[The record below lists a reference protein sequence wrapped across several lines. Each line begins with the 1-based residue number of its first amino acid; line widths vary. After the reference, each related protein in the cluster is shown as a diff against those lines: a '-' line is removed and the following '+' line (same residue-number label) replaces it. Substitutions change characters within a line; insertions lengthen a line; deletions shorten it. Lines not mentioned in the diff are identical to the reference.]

1 MAVATQTERLL
12 SILNKAGIAR
22 AGELRKRGITGATL
36 ARAVAAGD
44 VARISRGLYQLAGA
58 EADVDQSLAEAAKRI
73 PKGTICLVSA
83 LAFYGL
89 TDQLPRTVWVA
100 IGPKDRTAR
109 VDYPPVRFVRFR
121 PPYIHQGIERHAI
134 AGVKVPIYSV
144 EKSIADAFRN
154 SRLVDKSVAIECL
167 RAALTQRKATPASL
181 AKAARENGA
190 WTKIRPYLE
199 ALTSDG

>member
-1 MAVATQTERLL
+1 MPAATQTERLL
-12 SILNKAGIAR
+12 SILSKAGIAR

-44 VARISRGLYQLAGA
+44 VARISRGLYQLPGA
-58 EADVDQSLAEAAKRI
+58 EADVDQSLAETAKRI

-83 LAFYGL
+83 LAYHGL

-121 PPYIHQGIERHAI
+121 QPYLHQGIERHAI

-154 SRLVDKSVAIECL
+154 SRLVDKAVAIECL
-167 RAALTQRKATPASL
+167 RTALKERKATPASL

-190 WTKIRPYLE
+190 WTTIRPYLE